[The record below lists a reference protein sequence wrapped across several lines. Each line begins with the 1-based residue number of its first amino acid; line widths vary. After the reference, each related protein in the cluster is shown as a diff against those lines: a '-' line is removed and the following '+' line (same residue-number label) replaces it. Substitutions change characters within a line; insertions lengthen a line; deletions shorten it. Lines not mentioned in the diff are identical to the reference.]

1 MLTVDQLW
9 DFSLQFYAKPNVAKL
24 CIALQDNAKLNVNVL
39 LLCRLLDKE
48 QQMLHTQ
55 SLHQIAECAVKLD
68 ASLLTPL
75 RHIRRSIPQT
85 TLTESQ
91 ALDIKKQLLSV
102 ELHLEKTQQEQ
113 LVAAL
118 LRSQLTPSHHNTT
131 HNTLNYVELLATPN
145 NEATQHTLKQLLLI
159 PLE

>member
-1 MLTVDQLW
+1 MLTVNQLW
-9 DFSLQFYAKPNVAKL
+9 DFSLWFYAKPNVAEL

-48 QQMLHTQ
+48 QQTLHTQ
-55 SLHQIAECAVKLD
+55 SFHHLAECAVKLD

-75 RHIRRSIPQT
+75 RHIRRNIPQA
-85 TLTESQ
+85 TLSESQ
-91 ALDIKKQLLSV
+91 ALDIKKRLLSV

-118 LRSQLTPSHHNTT
+118 AHSQLMPCQQNTT
-131 HNTLNYVELLATPN
+131 QNTLNYFELLATPN
-145 NEATQHTLKQLLLI
+145 NKSTQRTLEQLLLI